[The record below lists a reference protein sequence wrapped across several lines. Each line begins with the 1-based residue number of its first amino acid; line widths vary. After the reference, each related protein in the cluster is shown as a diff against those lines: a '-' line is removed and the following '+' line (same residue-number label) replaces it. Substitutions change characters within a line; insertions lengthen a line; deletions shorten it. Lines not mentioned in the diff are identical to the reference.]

1 MIGNALKRWGPLA
14 IIRFVFHLPNLA
26 RLILRLLAD
35 SRVPF
40 YLKLLPYG
48 ALAYV
53 VLPIDLLPEVK
64 LLFVGLLDDVVI
76 VYFLL
81 RKFLQ
86 LCPKE
91 IVNEHLAKIT
101 GKEQEPADVD

>member
-14 IIRFVFHLPNLA
+14 VIRFVFHLPSLA
-26 RLILRLLAD
+26 RLILRLLTD
-35 SRVPF
+35 PRVPA

-53 VLPIDLLPEVK
+53 VLPIDLLPEMK
-64 LLFVGLLDDVVI
+64 LLFVGMVDDVLI
-76 VYFLL
+76 VYILL

-91 IVNEHLAKIT
+91 VVNEHLAQIS
-101 GKEQEPADVD
+101 GKPQGPTDVE